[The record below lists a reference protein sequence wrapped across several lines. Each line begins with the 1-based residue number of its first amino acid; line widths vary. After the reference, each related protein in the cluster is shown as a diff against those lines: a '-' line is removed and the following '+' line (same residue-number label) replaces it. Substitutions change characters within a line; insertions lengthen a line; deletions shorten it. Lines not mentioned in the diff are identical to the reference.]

1 MLLHYLVKFENP
13 KKYCGFVAQQAVQQ
27 IHNKTEQMELEH
39 KVIEQ
44 CAVWLK
50 LHCNVLCSANTKQA
64 LPLVRRG
71 DRTSKPIIIIL

>member
-50 LHCNVLCSANTKQA
+50 LHCIYILYFLLCVFLFYCVIVTAF
-64 LPLVRRG
+64 
-71 DRTSKPIIIIL
+71 